1 MSPNKQEEA
10 LKELKRA
17 YVITF
22 GSKEGETV
30 LRDLD
35 NRTGVHTPRFDE
47 NSHKT
52 AFLEGQRNV
61 TLYIKSRM
69 NLQIVKEK

>member
-1 MSPNKQEEA
+1 MPSKQEEA
-10 LKELKRA
+10 IKELKRA

-30 LRDLD
+30 LRDLE
-35 NRTGVHTPRFDE
+35 NRTGVHTTTFDE

-61 TLYIKSRM
+61 TLYIKSRITM
-69 NLQIVKEK
+69 QIVKEK